1 MHCILIEGK
10 MSELSRSSSTI
21 TDQSMTAGTLGLLID
36 SFAQTEQIISPLMED
51 SAIQSSTSR
60 DMIDSGVVEQQKSTY
75 KERNIS
81 VTDDEDVVYSASG
94 SVDEGDQQQHQLR
107 YQSVCEEEH
116 DDPAEQQDSNNSN
129 TTVNFY
135 L

>member
-1 MHCILIEGK
+1 

-21 TDQSMTAGTLGLLID
+21 TDQSMTAGTPGLLID

-51 SAIQSSTSR
+51 SAIKSSTSR

-81 VTDDEDVVYSASG
+81 ITDDEDMVYSASG
-94 SVDEGDQQQHQLR
+94 SVDDGDQRQQRLR
-107 YQSVCEEEH
+107 YESVCEEEH
-116 DDPAEQQDSNNSN
+116 DNPPEPSQPDSINSN
-129 TTVNFY
+129 TTVNFF
-135 L
+135 LW

>member
-1 MHCILIEGK
+1 

-21 TDQSMTAGTLGLLID
+21 TDQSVTAGTPGLLID

-51 SAIQSSTSR
+51 SAIKSSTSR

-81 VTDDEDVVYSASG
+81 VTDDEDLVYSASG
-94 SVDEGDQQQHQLR
+94 SVDEADQQQQLLR
-107 YQSVCEEEH
+107 YESVCEEDQDSSSEPPQH
-116 DDPAEQQDSNNSN
+116 DSNNSN

-135 L
+135 LW